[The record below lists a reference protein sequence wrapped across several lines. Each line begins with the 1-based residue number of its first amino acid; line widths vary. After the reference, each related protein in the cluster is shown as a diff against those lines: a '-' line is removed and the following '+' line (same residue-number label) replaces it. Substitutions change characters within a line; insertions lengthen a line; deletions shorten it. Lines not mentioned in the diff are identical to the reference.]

1 MRQPL
6 AVAAI
11 LIGLGVFATG
21 SVAAQS
27 LGDVARQQKQAS
39 GQAKPSAPKKVITED
54 DLPTQETISTGSSE
68 AAATESSKE
77 EKQADSAADKMKS
90 ADDFKAGIQAQKQ
103 NVGALQKQLEDLKA
117 SVHFVEANRYSN
129 GVEYNEHQI
138 KKQKEAERLQKQLD
152 EEKSKLQDMQEQARK
167 AGFGSAV
174 YE

>member
-1 MRQPL
+1 MRQHL
-6 AVAAI
+6 AVPVV
-11 LIGLGVFATG
+11 LIGLGLFATG
-21 SVAAQS
+21 SLVGQS
-27 LGDVARQQKQAS
+27 LGDVARQQKQSS
-39 GQAKPSAPKKVITED
+39 GQSKPSAPKKVITED
-54 DLPTQETISTGSSE
+54 DLPAQDTISTGSSE
-68 AAATESSKE
+68 AAANESSKE
-77 EKQADSAADKMKS
+77 EKQADSSADKMKS

-103 NVGALQKQLEDLKA
+103 NVDALQKQLEDLKA
-117 SVHFVEANRYSN
+117 SVHFVEANAYTN